1 MTDRQQI
8 IKLIENVDK
17 ELLKIVLPLIDEL
30 EFIEK
35 QIEETKKH
43 KFLLSNKKG
52 ETIETS
58 ANKTYF
64 KFIDRKIA
72 IRKFLISIIAGQT
85 DAGEDMVTKIFKE
98 KFGG

>member
-1 MTDRQQI
+1 MAEYKGL

-17 ELLKIVLPLIDEL
+17 ELLKCVLPLIEEL

-35 QIEETKKH
+35 QIEETKKF

-64 KFIDRKIA
+64 KFIDRKIS
-72 IRKFLISIIAGQT
+72 IRKFLVSIISGQT
-85 DAGEDMVTKIFKE
+85 DDGEDLVEKMFKE
-98 KFGG
+98 KFGK